1 MGRKCPTYAA
11 CFYYQARR
19 RMSHAQIL
27 VVNHALYF
35 TDLALR
41 MQGAGMLP
49 RHDIVIFDEA
59 HTLESVAG
67 DHLGL
72 RLTNGQVEFTL
83 RRLYNDRTNK
93 GLLVRSGCGDG
104 PEAGA
109 RLLSPRP
116 TAISTRSASGS
127 PGRRAAT
134 AACGSR
140 RSSRIR

>member
-1 MGRKCPTYAA
+1 
-11 CFYYQARR
+11 
-19 RMSHAQIL
+19 
-27 VVNHALYF
+27 
-35 TDLALR
+35 
-41 MQGAGMLP
+41 MLP
-49 RHDIVIFDEA
+49 KHDIVIFDEA

-93 GLLVRSGCGDG
+93 GLLVRPGFREAQEQVIDCYHRADALLRRHRPSGW
-104 PEAGA
+104 
-109 RLLSPRP
+109 
-116 TAISTRSASGS
+116 

-140 RSSRIR
+140 RSSRMR